1 MNQLDE
7 HQAAAAAAAAAG
19 RVRALRINSLAAV
32 VMLLIEYGL
41 GLWLNLYA
49 KLPAGD
55 RGASVPAGFGRAVA
69 DGPAGLTIHALL
81 GVALLASSIAVVVRA
96 ARVAGP
102 GIIALAALGLLAI
115 ISAALNGS
123 RFVGDQANGASLVMG
138 LSAAVAILC
147 YVIIMFAAAPRP
159 GRAPAS

>member
-1 MNQLDE
+1 LDCDSPRSPVSPPASPTEGHVMNQLDE

-49 KLPAGD
+49 ELPAGD

-102 GIIALAALGLLAI
+102 GIIALAALGLLAT
-115 ISAALNGS
+115 ISA
-123 RFVGDQANGASLVMG
+123 
-138 LSAAVAILC
+138 
-147 YVIIMFAAAPRP
+147 
-159 GRAPAS
+159 